1 MRILSSLVLFFFFTG
16 FSAFGAES
24 VLKAGFARVK
34 ITPPVGTAMTGFGN
48 RDYDPAGS
56 RGIHDDLYAR
66 ALYLTQGGEDI
77 LIMGFD
83 LLFFSREEADRFKGA
98 IGRSFNLR
106 PDRILL
112 NTSHTHTGPKV
123 GAWDYTAPDL
133 LYLQFLE
140 KAIIQAVTQARNSQ
154 REVTVWAGASASE
167 LPMNRRRK
175 LPSGIIDFA
184 PNPGGAVCNTL
195 PFCLFK
201 DTGGKTVCILF
212 SISCH
217 ASTIKGDDRA
227 YWFSADYPGAAM
239 ARLDEYLG
247 AAGSLFLQGAAG
259 DAKASVIGKGEEH
272 WRSGT
277 WEDVAGAGNILA
289 EEVIKGVK
297 GNLTRVE
304 PKLRAA
310 AVEMEFPM
318 VKPMSRAEFE
328 AVVKKPFPH
337 SESEPEAMRRWAQ
350 EKIAMLDRGYGLPI
364 TVSVTV
370 QGIEIG
376 RGLRLIGIEGEIVA
390 ELGNQI
396 VRFYGKGVTFPMGYS
411 NGAQIYIPTS
421 RMLDEGGYEVESYW
435 EYRHPAPL
443 AKGIENILEKALT
456 QLKKQGIE

>member
-1 MRILSSLVLFFFFTG
+1 MRTFCFLCLVFFLAGTC
-16 FSAFGAES
+16 AFGAETT
-24 VLKAGFARVK
+24 LKAGYAKVK

-48 RDYDPAGS
+48 RDYDPSGS
-56 RGIHDDLYAR
+56 RGVHDDLYVR
-66 ALYLTQGGEDI
+66 SLYLTQGSEDV

-98 IGRSFNLR
+98 IGRRFDLKPSQ
-106 PDRILL
+106 ILL

-123 GAWDYTAPDL
+123 GSWDYTSSDI

-140 KAIIQAVTQARNSQ
+140 KAIIQAVSQARNSK
-154 REVTVWAGASASE
+154 REVTVWAGASTSE
-167 LPMNRRRK
+167 LPMNRRKK
-175 LPSGIIDFA
+175 LPNGVVDFA
-184 PNPGGAVCNTL
+184 PNPGGTVCNTL

-201 DTGGKTVCILF
+201 DTSGKPLYLLF

-239 ARLDEYLG
+239 AKLDEYLG
-247 AAGSLFLQGAAG
+247 ASGSLFLQGAAG

-277 WEDVAGAGNILA
+277 WEDVTRAGTILA
-289 EEVIKGVK
+289 GEVVK
-297 GNLTRVE
+297 GLKGKLTRIE
-304 PKLRAA
+304 PRLKTSM
-310 AVEMEFPM
+310 VEMELPM
-318 VKPMSRAEFE
+318 ADPISRAEME
-328 AVVKKPFPH
+328 ATVKKPVPH

-350 EKIAMLDRGYGLPI
+350 EKIMMLDRGYGLPS
-364 TVSVTV
+364 TVPVTV

-376 RGLRLIGIEGEIVA
+376 RGVRLVGIEGEIVG

-396 VRFYGKGVTFPMGYS
+396 VGFYKSGITFPMGYS

-421 RMLDEGGYEVESYW
+421 HMLDEGGYEVESYW

-443 AKGIENILEKALT
+443 AKGIENAIDKALI
-456 QLKKQGIE
+456 QLRKQGIE